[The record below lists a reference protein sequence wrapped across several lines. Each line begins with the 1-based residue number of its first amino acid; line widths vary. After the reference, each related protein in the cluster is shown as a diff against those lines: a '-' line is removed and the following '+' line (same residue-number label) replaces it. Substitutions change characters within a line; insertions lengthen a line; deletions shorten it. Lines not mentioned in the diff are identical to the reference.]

1 MTSREDAIKLF
12 DSLEPVD
19 IDFMMGR
26 WQGEGYPTGRPQDG
40 LLEAFH
46 WYGKHLNP
54 VKMCTH
60 CCFRTGEVK
69 LSASTP
75 VQWLVEAN
83 RVDRRQELQSGSF
96 SS

>member
-1 MTSREDAIKLF
+1 MTSREDALELF

-19 IDFMMGR
+19 IDFMIGR
-26 WQGEGYPTGRPQDG
+26 WRARDTQRATRTTGCSSHTTG
-40 LLEAFH
+40 T
-46 WYGKHLNP
+46 GNILNQ
-54 VKMCTH
+54 VKTSTH

-69 LSASTP
+69 LSASTR

-83 RVDRRQELQSGSF
+83 RVDRRRELPSGSF